1 MLIERPRLPLA
12 SLIIKS
18 IYSGRETCA
27 LLIRCVFKHS
37 LCLSPSN
44 KTARSH
50 FLHSYTLHFQIYFT
64 CFPEKAPGVPDPP
77 FCKQKIY
84 CGYVNK
90 QKQIQ
95 EIPFRVT
102 GKTCDVLTKVGFI

>member
-37 LCLSPSN
+37 LYLSLSN

-50 FLHSYTLHFQIYFT
+50 F
-64 CFPEKAPGVPDPP
+64 PA
-77 FCKQKIY
+77 
-84 CGYVNK
+84 
-90 QKQIQ
+90 
-95 EIPFRVT
+95 
-102 GKTCDVLTKVGFI
+102 